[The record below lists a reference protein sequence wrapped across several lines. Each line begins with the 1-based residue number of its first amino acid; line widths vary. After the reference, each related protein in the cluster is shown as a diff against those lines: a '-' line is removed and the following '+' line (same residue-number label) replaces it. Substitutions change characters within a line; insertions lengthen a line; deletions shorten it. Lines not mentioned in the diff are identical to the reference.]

1 MADLRIGD
9 SVRHRF
15 NADAIGIIVEVR
27 TTSDRDFRLI
37 GVRWTSGPVLDVT
50 WETAEDLSVTR

>member
-15 NADAIGIIVEVR
+15 NGDAIGIIVEVR
-27 TTSDRDFRLI
+27 TTSDPDFRLI
-37 GVRWTSGPVLDVT
+37 RVRWTSGPVLDLT
-50 WETAEDLSVTR
+50 WEAEDNLTVSS